1 MATNFPTSL
10 DALTNPQGT
19 DSVQAVP
26 HAAQHANANDAIEAL
41 QAKVGINGSTN
52 AASLDKR
59 VATLENAS
67 VDTEAIQDIVAGV
80 LTAGSHTNIT
90 VTYDDAA
97 NKINLAATYSDEQV
111 MDAIATAL
119 TAGTGI
125 TKTYDD
131 AANTITVAV
140 DTASIATRS
149 YVTTAIA
156 NLVNSAPGALDTLN
170 EIAAALGN
178 DSNFATTIT
187 NALALKAPLAS
198 PALTGTPT
206 APTAGSTTNTTQ
218 LATTAFVQTAKTA
231 AITSSNSYA
240 DAAVASLGNSIGQGY
255 VPIGDIGSADG
266 VAALGPDGFVPDAQL
281 NINERIQDVASTMIT
296 SGTHTNVT
304 VSYNDTAG
312 TLSFTGIPLTQEQV
326 QDFIAPLFAHNSHTN
341 VIATYDDTSNK
352 VILEASGSGSGS
364 GGSLT
369 NSWFLG
375 A

>member
-80 LTAGSHTNIT
+80 LTAGTHTNIT
-90 VTYDDAA
+90 VTYDDIA
-97 NKINLAATYSDEQV
+97 NKVNLAATYSDEQV

-131 AANTITVAV
+131 IANTITVAV
-140 DTASIATRS
+140 DTSSIATQS
-149 YVTTAIA
+149 YVTAAIS

-198 PALTGTPT
+198 PDLTGTPT

-218 LATTAFVQTAKTA
+218 IATTAFVQTAKAA
-231 AITSSNSYA
+231 AISSSNSYA
-240 DAAVASLGNSIGQGY
+240 DTAVASLGNSIGQGY
-255 VPIGDIGSADG
+255 VPNSEVGSADG
-266 VAALGPDGFVPDAQL
+266 VASLGPDGFVPDAQL

-312 TLSFTGIPLTQEQV
+312 TLSFTGIPLTQEQI